1 MKKFIIMSALGLATV
16 AGLSSCSDF
25 LDTDNKSTATP
36 ESQFNNVSG
45 WNQQL
50 NNAYFAMRNIYS
62 SPLTF
67 CQGTDLYTVGQGA
80 AAPVLQS
87 YQFSSDN
94 EDVTNL
100 YKNTYAAIN
109 YANCVLKYSKNDKL
123 NDQAR
128 FVRDYCYY
136 ILTQQFGAVPYITEY
151 IESART
157 DYPRTDLA
165 TVYTSVIDD
174 LKEIIANGNLDAVSS
189 AEDGRGRA
197 SIIAAKALLAKVY
210 LAAGWDMQTSL
221 TDAVNGTYTVN
232 DPKGYF
238 ELAAT
243 TAAEVANSV
252 PLTQSFDQKWDFDN
266 NEAGNN
272 PETLFAIQYD
282 RNTSSDKVTG
292 GHDQQHNFALY
303 MGSNTLGVKG
313 VKSTLCPTERVYY
326 AYDKGDDRYE
336 GTFMTTVYGYDGNAD
351 KWSTQGY
358 WAYYNV
364 KEADLKKMSIAFKY
378 FPWYTEDSEIET
390 YCTDHASQFVTKG
403 MKSKTKVFK
412 VAENSVCKAY
422 TVDGA
427 YDAKTSATY
436 TQSFTSALQKI
447 GCLPPVRKFDDKN
460 TTSDCSQ
467 SGGDYRDVV
476 VLNASE
482 IYLVAAEAYLMMGD
496 DANSLKY
503 LNAVRTRS
511 HASSLGSFSDYK
523 RYDWGLNDV
532 GGYVSLG
539 QTDSYGVT
547 INKLDVILDERMRET
562 LGEYYRWMDLRRTR
576 QLVRYNVAY
585 CGLTVANMTGGDGQ
599 IKWLRPIP
607 ENEIQI
613 NSGITAADQNPGF
626 RTTSAGEGDGA
637 E

>member
-25 LDTDNKSTATP
+25 LDTDNKSTVTP
-36 ESQFNNVSG
+36 ESQFSDISG

-50 NNAYFAMRNIYS
+50 NNAYYALRDVYS
-62 SPLTF
+62 DPKVF
-67 CQGTDLYTVGQGA
+67 CQGTDLYTVGQNA
-80 AAPVLQS
+80 SAPVLQS
-87 YQFSSDN
+87 YQYSSDN

-109 YANCVLKYSKNDKL
+109 YANCVLKYCKDDKL

-151 IESART
+151 IESAST
-157 DYPRTDLA
+157 NYPRTDLA
-165 TVYTSVIDD
+165 TVYANVIAD
-174 LKEIIANGNLDAVSS
+174 LKEIIANGNLESVSS
-189 AEDGRGRA
+189 EKDARGRA
-197 SIIAAKALLAKVY
+197 SVIGAKALLAKVY
-210 LAAGWDMQTSL
+210 LAAGWDLQT
-221 TDAVNGTYTVN
+221 TVNDAKNGTYTVN
-232 DPKGYF
+232 STEYF
-238 ELAAT
+238 AEAAKY
-243 TAAEVANSV
+243 ASEVADAV
-252 PLTQSFDQKWDFDN
+252 PLTQSFDKKWDFDN
-266 NEAGNN
+266 NEKGTNA
-272 PETLFAIQYD
+272 ETLFAIQYD
-282 RNTSSDKVTG
+282 RATSSDKVTG

-313 VKSTLCPTERVYY
+313 VKSDLCPTERVYY
-326 AYDKGDDRYE
+326 AFDKGDDRFE
-336 GTFMTTVYGYDGNAD
+336 GTFMTTVYGYDGNESN
-351 KWSTQGY
+351 WSKQGY
-358 WAYYNV
+358 WAFYNANDDE
-364 KEADLKKMSIAFKY
+364 KAKLSIAFKY
-378 FPWYTEDSEIET
+378 FPWYTEDSEIES
-390 YCTDHASQFVTKG
+390 YCTAHASQFVTTG
-403 MKSKTKVFK
+403 MKSTTKVFK
-412 VAENSVCKAY
+412 VAENSTCKAY
-422 TVDGA
+422 AANGS
-427 YDAKTSATY
+427 YDAKNSATY
-436 TQSFTSALQKI
+436 TQPFSSAIQKI

-460 TTSDCSQ
+460 TTSDCKQ

-511 HASSLGSFSDYK
+511 HASYLGSFSDYK
-523 RYDWGLNDV
+523 RYDWGYNDA
-532 GGYVSLG
+532 GGYVSFG
-539 QTDSYGVT
+539 QTDSYGLT

-562 LGEYYRWMDLRRTR
+562 LGEYYRWMDLRRTH
-576 QLVRYNVAY
+576 QLVRYNTTY
-585 CGLTVANMTGGDGQ
+585 CGLSVANMTGNDGQ

-626 RTTSAGEGDGA
+626 RTYSTA
-637 E
+637 EESDAE

>member
-25 LDTDNKSTATP
+25 LDTDNESTVTP
-36 ESQFNNVSG
+36 DSQFGDIAG

-50 NNAYFAMRNIYS
+50 NNAYYALRDVYS

-80 AAPVLQS
+80 SAPVLQS

-109 YANCVLKYSKNDKL
+109 YANCVLKYSNNDKI

-151 IESART
+151 IESAKT
-157 DYPRTDLA
+157 DYPRTDVK
-165 TVYTSVIDD
+165 TVYEGVISD

-189 AEDGRGRA
+189 AADGRGRA

-210 LAAGWDMQTSL
+210 LAAGWDLQTTL

-232 DPKGYF
+232 DSKGYF
-238 ELAAT
+238 ELAAS
-243 TAAEVANSV
+243 TAAEVANAV
-252 PLTQSFDQKWDFDN
+252 PLTQSFDTKWDFDN
-266 NEAGNN
+266 NEAGTN

-282 RNTSSDKVTG
+282 RATSSDKVKG

-303 MGSNTLGVKG
+303 LGANTLGVKA

-326 AYDKGDDRYE
+326 AYDKGDDRFE
-336 GTFMTTVYGYDGNAD
+336 GTFMTTIYGYDGNAD
-351 KWSTQGY
+351 NWSKQGY
-358 WAYYNV
+358 WAYYNASDAE
-364 KEADLKKMSIAFKY
+364 KAKLSIAFKY

-390 YCTDHASQFVTKG
+390 YCTDHAAQFVTTGK
-403 MKSKTKVFK
+403 KSATKVFK
-412 VAENSVCKAY
+412 VAENSTCKAY
-422 TVDGA
+422 TTAGA
-427 YDAKTSATY
+427 YDSKTSDTY
-436 TQSFTSALQKI
+436 TQPFSSAIQKI

-482 IYLVAAEAYLMMGD
+482 IYLVAAEAYLMSGD
-496 DANSLKY
+496 KTNALKY
-503 LNAVRTRS
+503 LNAVRSRS
-511 HASSLGSFSDYK
+511 HASTLSSFNDYK
-523 RYDWGLNDV
+523 RYDWALNDE
-532 GGYVSLG
+532 GGYVSFG

-547 INKLDVILDERMRET
+547 INELDVLLDERMRET
-562 LGEYYRWMDLRRTR
+562 LGEYYRWIDLRRTR

-585 CGLTVANMTGGDGQ
+585 CGLSVANMTGTDGQ

-613 NSGITAADQNPGF
+613 NSGISAADQNPGF
-626 RTTSAGEGDGA
+626 RTTTGSDENA